1 MGDPRIHEGAIVE
14 PGAIIGADAT
24 IWRGARV
31 RSGAII
37 GAGVSL
43 GQSVLVSGGVI
54 VGDRCRIQD
63 DALLFDGVTLD
74 ADVFIGPGV
83 VFTNVRTPRAF
94 ISRRAAFEKTGVGR
108 GASIGAN
115 ATIVC
120 GVSIGSGALIG
131 AGAVVTHNI
140 GAFEIVVGNPARRLG
155 WACWCGERLVATLTC
170 PRCGLTYAEQDDE
183 LEPLDPLPWAD
194 AEVAR

>member
-1 MGDPRIHEGAIVE
+1 MGEPRIHEGAIVE

-43 GQSVLVSGGVI
+43 GQGVLVSGGVI
-54 VGDRCRIQD
+54 IGDRCRIQD

-74 ADVFIGPGV
+74 ADVFVGPGV

-94 ISRRAAFEKTGVGR
+94 ISRRDDYRKTRVER
-108 GASIGAN
+108 GASLGAN

-120 GVSIGSGALIG
+120 GVSIGSCALVG
-131 AGAVVTHNI
+131 AGALVVRNSSP
-140 GAFEIVVGNPARRLG
+140 FEIVVGNPARRLG
-155 WACWCGERLVATLTC
+155 WACWCGERLPATLIC
-170 PRCGLTYAEQDDE
+170 AACGLAYAEKGE
-183 LEPLDPLPWAD
+183 ALEPLDPLPWQ
-194 AEVAR
+194 VAR